1 MREIKLRGFD
11 PKSGQ
16 MHVPMTLQQIKQVL
30 IKSNAGEALNLGIIF
45 SVTFD
50 DLIFTQFTGLKD
62 KHGKEI
68 YDGDILNWDFCGSV
82 EWSEWMAKPIYKV
95 QYYNGYLPAAVG
107 IYKELFLHAYRF
119 QYTEVLGN
127 IYENPELCQ

>member
-1 MREIKLRGFD
+1 MREIKFRGFD

-68 YDGDILNWDFCGSV
+68 YDSDLLKHNDKIFRVLWDEQRAQWACKQVSSRMNWRDG
-82 EWSEWMAKPIYKV
+82 EWINNVRKYIEKV
-95 QYYNGYLPAAVG
+95 
-107 IYKELFLHAYRF
+107 
-119 QYTEVLGN
+119 GN

>member
-1 MREIKLRGFD
+1 MREIKFRGFD

-68 YDGDILNWDFCGSV
+68 YEGDILKYSFGSDRSHHRIYFD
-82 EWSEWMAKPIYKV
+82 SEVGRFLDERLEDGDSSTIYDGFEFV
-95 QYYNGYLPAAVG
+95 
-107 IYKELFLHAYRF
+107 
-119 QYTEVLGN
+119 TECTIVGN